1 MPEPKKPL
9 ITRERYRQYKRD
21 QTATPVTD
29 EKKTAPRPK
38 DAERSAPS
46 TEKNHKQP
54 AVAAGEKSS
63 LPTEK
68 KRSESGK
75 KDKTVK
81 PKAKLFRKGDKPA
94 PATKVQQRLTDKE
107 KGRKLDNYLNKAILI
122 VILLII
128 LVFAIA
134 FVL

>member
-21 QTATPVTD
+21 QTTKPLID
-29 EKKTAPRPK
+29 EKKIVPQSKAV
-38 DAERSAPS
+38 ERSAS
-46 TEKNHKQP
+46 ATEKKTKQP
-54 AVAAGEKSS
+54 SASASEKSS
-63 LPTEK
+63 LTNEK
-68 KRSESGK
+68 KRSENGNK
-75 KDKTVK
+75 AKTAK
-81 PKAKLFRKGDKPA
+81 PKATLFRKAEKPA
-94 PATKVQQRLTDKE
+94 SSTKVQRLTDKE
-107 KGRKLDNYLNKAILI
+107 RGRKLDSYLNKAILI

>member
-21 QTATPVTD
+21 QTTKPVTD
-29 EKKTAPRPK
+29 EKKVTPK
-38 DAERSAPS
+38 AKNAERSAPATVKS
-46 TEKNHKQP
+46 NKQP
-54 AVAAGEKSS
+54 PASAGEKSS
-63 LPTEK
+63 VPTEK
-68 KRSESGK
+68 KRSENGN

-81 PKAKLFRKGDKPA
+81 PKAKLFQKADKS
-94 PATKVQQRLTDKE
+94 ATSKNVERLTDKE
-107 KGRKLDNYLNKAILI
+107 RGRKLDNYLNKAILI
-122 VILLII
+122 VLLLII

>member
-21 QTATPVTD
+21 QTKPLVTD
-29 EKKTAPRPK
+29 EKKHTPA
-38 DAERSAPS
+38 
-46 TEKNHKQP
+46 TEKNNKQST
-54 AVAAGEKSS
+54 ASAGEKSS
-63 LPTEK
+63 TA
-68 KRSESGK
+68 
-75 KDKTVK
+75 K
-81 PKAKLFRKGDKPA
+81 PKAKLFRKADKPA
-94 PATKVQQRLTDKE
+94 ASTKVERLSDKE
-107 KGRKLDNYLNKAILI
+107 RGRKLDGYLNKAILI

>member
-21 QTATPVTD
+21 QTTTPVTD
-29 EKKTAPRPK
+29 EKKTAPRSK
-38 DAERSAPS
+38 DAERSAPA
-46 TEKNHKQP
+46 TEKNNKQP
-54 AVAAGEKSS
+54 AASAGEKSS
-63 LPTEK
+63 MPTEK
-68 KRSESGK
+68 KRSENGK
-75 KDKTVK
+75 QDKAAK
-81 PKAKLFRKGDKPA
+81 PKAKLFRKADKPA
-94 PATKVQQRLTDKE
+94 PTTKVQRLTDKE
-107 KGRKLDNYLNKAILI
+107 RGRKLDNYLNKAILI